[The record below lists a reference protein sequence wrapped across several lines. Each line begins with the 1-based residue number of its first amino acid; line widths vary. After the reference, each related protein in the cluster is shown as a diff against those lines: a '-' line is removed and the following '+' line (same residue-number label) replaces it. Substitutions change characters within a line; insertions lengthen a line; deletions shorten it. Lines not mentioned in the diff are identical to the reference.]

1 LFRISIFGFRAL
13 DFAAAEEQA
22 MARLSVPPREIL
34 HLDADAFFASVEQR
48 DDPRLRY
55 RPVAVGTGVVASCS
69 YEARRYG
76 VRTAM
81 RLTEARQ
88 LCRPLIVVPGAYPR
102 YEQVGRQLLALC
114 RERTPLVETAALDDL
129 YLDLT
134 PTGLEQGEKVARTIR
149 EQVLDEIR
157 INVSIG
163 IGRNKLVANVATKE
177 VKRLKEDTETR
188 GHGDKETRGH
198 GDTETR
204 GHGDTETV
212 KLSVAPCPLVSLSPC
227 LFFRRVPFG
236 EERAYLAPW
245 PVRVLPG
252 AGGKIQARLDRLNVQ
267 RVGEVAE
274 MPVDLLRQLFGL
286 MGPRLSEYS
295 HGIDHRPVTPDRWPQ
310 SISRRTSFDPPTGD
324 LNFLRAMLGYLVE
337 RAASWLRFQNLT
349 ARGLALTLTYGDYE
363 TVGGQERLS
372 QPTQRDDLLREAAVE
387 RFLRL
392 YTRRLPLRLVGVELT
407 PVVPCERQTSLL
419 DDEEHSRQHRL
430 DACKDAIR
438 QRFGFTSLLS
448 ADALLLTATLPHDR
462 RNFTFR
468 TPCLTR

>member
-1 LFRISIFGFRAL
+1 MLAT
-13 DFAAAEEQA
+13 
-22 MARLSVPPREIL
+22 RLSVPPREIL

-48 DDPRLRY
+48 DDPRLRH

-134 PTGLEQGEKVARTIR
+134 PAGLEQGERVASALR
-149 EQVLDEIR
+149 EQVGDEIR
-157 INVSIG
+157 ISVSIG

-177 VKRLKEDTETR
+177 VKRLKEDRETR
-188 GHGDKETRGH
+188 RHEDKGTA
-198 GDTETR
+198 
-204 GHGDTETV
+204 
-212 KLSVAPCPLVSLSPC
+212 KLSIAPGLLVPLSPC
-227 LFFRRVPFG
+227 LSFRRVPVG
-236 EERAYLAPW
+236 EEQTYLAPW

-252 AGGKIQARLDRLNVQ
+252 AGGKIHARLDRINVQ
-267 RVGEVAE
+267 RVGEVAA

-286 MGPRLSEYS
+286 MGPRLAEYA
-295 HGIDHRPVTPDRWPQ
+295 HGVDHRPVTPDRRPQ
-310 SISRRTSFDPPTGD
+310 SISRCTSFDPPTGD
-324 LNFLRAMLGYLVE
+324 LFFLQAMLGYLTE
-337 RAASWLRFQNLT
+337 RAASWLRFQHMV

-363 TVGGQERLS
+363 TVGGQERLP

-407 PVVPCERQTSLL
+407 PVAPLVHQASLFDEGGERQ
-419 DDEEHSRQHRL
+419 RRL
-430 DACKDAIR
+430 DGCKDAIR
-438 QRFGFTSLLS
+438 QRYGFNALLS
-448 ADALLLTATLPHDR
+448 ADALALTAKMPHDR
-462 RNFTFR
+462 RNLTHR